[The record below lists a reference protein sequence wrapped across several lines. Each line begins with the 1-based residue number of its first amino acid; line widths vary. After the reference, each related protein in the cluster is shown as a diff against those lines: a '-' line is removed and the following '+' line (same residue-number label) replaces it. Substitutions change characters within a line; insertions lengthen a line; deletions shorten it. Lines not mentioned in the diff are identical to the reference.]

1 MGKRTKLE
9 PQTEAIDTIFFWIV
23 IILNNVSCLLFSTII
38 VFYILVNN
46 DAIPYMIN
54 KIIGKFSVKKYL
66 CAFPLF
72 PFNVY
77 L

>member
-23 IILNNVSCLLFSTII
+23 IILNNGKIL

-46 DAIPYMIN
+46 DVIPYMIN

>member
-1 MGKRTKLE
+1 MGKRMKLE
-9 PQTEAIDTIFFWIV
+9 PQTEAIDTIFFWIM
-23 IILNNVSCLLFSTII
+23 IILNNVKIL

-46 DAIPYMIN
+46 DVIPYMIN
-54 KIIGKFSVKKYL
+54 KITGKFSVKKYL